1 MAQSLHRLFMLLANH
16 HPPCRLTIIN
26 FIEGYLMKKL
36 TKLAA
41 AISLL
46 AGSSAAFA
54 LTPWGSPNPDLVIYT
69 SGGAA
74 QDNAISKVVSTV
86 LAESN
91 TLDTFSDV
99 SGSTVGGRWQAFY
112 FTGNSSLTGGLAG
125 KKIIL
130 VKRSYGAAGYGVVP
144 LFANNGEGLAI
155 EQLNIIGTVQA
166 DWDADGA
173 NKWKKAI
180 DNSNAS
186 RYLTKAV
193 SDGGFTGVDP
203 DILLKPST
211 ENYPE
216 QVAEVGSG
224 SVEAGWPT
232 DINKVPDGFTQV
244 TTGGLVYGVA
254 VTLDLYKALQAAQK
268 RSGSL
273 SSSAVVGHY
282 EDKDIPNLSRN
293 FLASLLA
300 GKIGSWEQV
309 KIVDKTD
316 GNTAKPLNHADIL
329 ADAGVVAPF
338 KNVDGKTPIGVGRRN
353 KGAAIG
359 AVAYAKLL
367 NYPGT
372 ANATKPASNTA
383 AGDDDISAPVVKSPG
398 GASASDNLLIDWNEG
413 TNTSGLNSKTLKV
426 WGFAVNSGDRN
437 PGANADGT
445 TVGKKWRYIK
455 IDGYAPTIENVAT
468 SNYPNWAEGVV
479 LYRTTKSTDAQWD
492 QKKTLLKTFADSLG
506 SPSIASSIN
515 PTLPYGVSG
524 VFATTKA
531 GYTANIPFVATNPV
545 VPFTHFCTATNST
558 LTGVVPVADD
568 TATGGLQVQ
577 LK

>member
-1 MAQSLHRLFMLLANH
+1 MLLANH

-46 AGSSAAFA
+46 AGSSAALA
-54 LTPWGSPNPDLVIYT
+54 LTPWGSGTPDLVVYT

-74 QDNAISKVVSTV
+74 QDNAITKVVSTV
-86 LAESN
+86 LAANNS
-91 TLDTFSDV
+91 LDIFGDV
-99 SGSTVGGRWQAFY
+99 SGTTIGGRWQAFY
-112 FTGNSSLTGGLAG
+112 FTGHPSLTGGLAG

-144 LFANNGEGLAI
+144 LFANSGEGLAI
-155 EQLNIIGTVQA
+155 EQLNIIGTAQA
-166 DWDADGA
+166 DWDVDSTGA

-186 RYLTKAV
+186 KYLTKV
-193 SDGGFTGVDP
+193 ISDGGFTGVDP

-216 QVAEVGSG
+216 QVSEVSSG
-224 SVEAGWPT
+224 LPEAGWPT

-273 SSSAVVGHY
+273 PSSVTIGQYTDAA
-282 EDKDIPNLSRN
+282 IPNLSRN

-329 ADAGVVAPF
+329 ADAGVTAPF
-338 KNVDGKTPIGVGRRN
+338 KNVDGKTPVGVGRRN

-383 AGDDDISAPVVKSPG
+383 ASDDDITAPVVKSPG
-398 GASASDNLLIDWNEG
+398 GAAASDNLLIDWNDG

-437 PGANADGT
+437 PGATGDGA
-445 TVGKKWRYIK
+445 TVGKHWRYIK
-455 IDGYAPTIENVAT
+455 IDGFAPTIENVAT
-468 SNYPNWAEGVV
+468 SSYPNWAEGVV
-479 LYRTTKSTDAQWD
+479 LYRTTKSTDSQWD

-515 PTLPYGVSG
+515 PSLPYGVSG

-558 LTGVVPVADD
+558 LTGIVPVADD
-568 TATGGLQVQ
+568 AASGGLQVQ